1 MSIVNFHSVL
11 TIVGVVG
18 FIAMILWVFSKKQ
31 KPVMDRHAMIPLQ
44 DDLPINHTSNNAD
57 HR

>member
-1 MSIVNFHSVL
+1 
-11 TIVGVVG
+11 
-18 FIAMILWVFSKKQ
+18 
-31 KPVMDRHAMIPLQ
+31 VMDRHAMIPLQ